1 MLNSTYLHS
10 HLVVRFGSILIQF
23 FRVLETNSMAPKG
36 KAKAKAKAAAA
47 DDSTLSFFST
57 VYIFLKSIIFHVRF
71 ESSFKRAT
79 GCIQEASL

>member
-10 HLVVRFGSILIQF
+10 HFVVRFGSILIQF

-47 DDSTLSFFST
+47 DDSTLSVFFFT
-57 VYIFLKSIIFHVRF
+57 VYIFFNYYFSCEV
-71 ESSFKRAT
+71 
-79 GCIQEASL
+79 